1 MENHTLLKR
10 YVFMMLVFCSTSFG
24 AEPDDPVE
32 FIRNQ
37 TKTEFSIFGQGF
49 AEALRGSGTSG
60 IVNDLEFTHKWQE
73 SSQYFKI
80 KWVSKKKTPAS
91 PFPEYMIIS
100 KNGSVL
106 YHDMIIIGS
115 STSEQLVQILGEPN
129 SRKAS
134 KFIYELPGYTGP
146 DMAHFSFKNNKLST
160 VEWFWPID

>member
-1 MENHTLLKR
+1 MKIKFLAKSLIISTLALSSLC
-10 YVFMMLVFCSTSFG
+10 FS
-24 AEPDDPVE
+24 AESSDPAE

-37 TKTEFSIFGQGF
+37 TKSEFSVFGQGF
-49 AEALRGSGTSG
+49 AEALRGSGKSG
-60 IVNDLEFTHKWQE
+60 SIEDLEFTNKWQE
-73 SSQYFKI
+73 SGQHFKI
-80 KWVSKKKTPAS
+80 KWINKKKTPPS

-100 KNGSVL
+100 KNGTVL

-115 STSEQLVQILGEPN
+115 STPEQLVQIFGEPN

-146 DMAHFSFKNNKLST
+146 DTTHFSFKNNRLSA